1 MAQDD
6 SDDDE
11 PTSAVNGDISE
22 LRQSSWKPTIDV
34 ESLGSRDAK
43 LMRALQQVDKARAR
57 SASSPSVSSSTAIP
71 SSHLSSNS
79 GTSKS
84 SSLESSSG
92 RSAKVDDVIEKV
104 KKLRL
109 STLPSQS
116 SSEKVLNDKGSQV
129 SGPKSVS
136 AKELPTKRALLPEF
150 VSSNSLT

>member
-116 SSEKVLNDKGSQV
+116 SSEKVPNDKGSQV